1 MQDLHVGNAFRA
13 VRLRRHRRQLDIAQ
27 DAGVSRSLISL
38 IERGHLDRL
47 PLAQLRRIASVLDIR
62 VDVVPR
68 WRGGEL
74 DRLINAGHSALHE
87 EVARYLTELGGW
99 ELAPEVS
106 FAIYGERGIIDILA
120 WHAASRTLLVIELKT
135 EVVDVQ
141 ATLGTFDR
149 KIRLASRIAAERGWR
164 PETVAGWLI
173 VAHST
178 TNRRRI
184 AAHRTMLRAALP
196 LDGRSMRGWLRQPAG
211 PVRALSMWSVARPGS
226 TGSSLAPAKRVGR
239 RRGTAAERG
248 KRPERGVPGPQRAR
262 EKAETGSKAT

>member
-1 MQDLHVGNAFRA
+1 MQDLAVGGAFRA
-13 VRLRRHRRQLDIAQ
+13 VRLRRRWRQLDVAGA
-27 DAGVSRSLISL
+27 AGVSRSLVSL

-62 VDVVPR
+62 LDVVPR

-74 DRLINAGHSALHE
+74 ERLINAGHSAPHE
-87 EVARYLTELGGW
+87 EVARYLGQVGGW
-99 ELAPEVS
+99 ELTPEVS
-106 FAIYGERGIIDILA
+106 FAIYGERGVIDILA

-135 EVVDVQ
+135 EIVDVQ
-141 ATLGTFDR
+141 GMLGTFDR
-149 KIRLASRIAAERGWR
+149 KVRLAPRMAAERGWR
-164 PETVAGWLI
+164 PRTVAGWLI

-196 LDGRSMRGWLRQPAG
+196 LDGRLMRGWLRLPAG

-226 TGSSLAPAKRVGR
+226 TGSTLAPTKRVGR
-239 RRGTAAERG
+239 PRRAVAERW
-248 KRPERGVPGPQRAR
+248 
-262 EKAETGSKAT
+262 